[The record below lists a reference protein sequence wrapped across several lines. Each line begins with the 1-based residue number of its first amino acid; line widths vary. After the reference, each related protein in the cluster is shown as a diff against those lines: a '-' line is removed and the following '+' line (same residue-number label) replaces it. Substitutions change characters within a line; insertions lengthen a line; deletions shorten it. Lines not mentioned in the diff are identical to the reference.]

1 MRNGRRR
8 QQTQTHHCMA
18 VWGKGRLTFCTPPK
32 IISKLRKFGLAYV
45 LLDILSLHICNAP
58 ALERNVIYEV
68 KITQY

>member
-1 MRNGRRR
+1 
-8 QQTQTHHCMA
+8 MA